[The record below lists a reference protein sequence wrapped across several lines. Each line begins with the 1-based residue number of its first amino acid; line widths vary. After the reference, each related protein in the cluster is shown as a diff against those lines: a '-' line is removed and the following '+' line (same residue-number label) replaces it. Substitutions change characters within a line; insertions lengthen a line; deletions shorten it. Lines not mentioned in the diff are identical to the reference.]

1 MWYDR
6 DIKREKRGSNMKKR
20 ILSLLLA
27 LVLTVGAL
35 PFAAG
40 YAQAAG
46 SKLIALTFDDG
57 PGPYTA
63 RLLDGLKE
71 RGVKVT
77 FFNLGQRA
85 ESYPDL
91 VRRIVAEGHQLASHT
106 YSHKDLSSTSL
117 DTAMEEINKTTR
129 IFNKVTGS
137 DQAYFLRAPYGNTT
151 QSIRSRIKTPVIYW
165 SVDTLDWKYLNADRV
180 RRNIV
185 SDAFDGAI
193 VLCHDIYSSTVSGA
207 LAAIDNLKSQ
217 GYEFVTVRELYRRRG
232 VTMQNGE
239 VYYSCKNRG
248 TDAGALAAPKITVT
262 AAGNGARVTID
273 SPSGVPVYYTLD
285 GSAVSYGAAKY
296 TGPFDLSS
304 PCTIRAVAAYDLNGG
319 RSSEASLSY
328 TMPPAAKAEIHTE
341 EGQLSFTGFGEGE
354 TVYYTLDGSDP
365 KSGGTA
371 YDGPVALTP
380 GCWIA
385 YYTGG
390 TGKAPTAVTKLYY
403 SDQGNLFG
411 DVEPGD
417 WYYDK
422 VDTAVALGY
431 MYGMGNYTFGP
442 KGRLTRAMVTAIFFR
457 MSGAEAPAERTN
469 HFADVEDGAYYADA
483 VEWAYE
489 NGVVYGVSDRS
500 FQPNRDITRQELAQM
515 MGAFLKHMGAAL
527 PEHPAGA
534 ADRYGDRKS
543 IADWALPNVEL
554 VTSLGLMVGDK
565 RGNFCPRDTAN
576 RAQCATV
583 ACAVGRLLTN

>member
-1 MWYDR
+1 
-6 DIKREKRGSNMKKR
+6 MKKR

-27 LVLTVGAL
+27 LVLTVGVL

-40 YAQAAG
+40 HAQAAG

-207 LAAIDNLKSQ
+207 LAAIDDLKSQ

-285 GSAVSYGAAKY
+285 GSAVSYGAVKY

-354 TVYYTLDGSDP
+354 TVY
-365 KSGGTA
+365 
-371 YDGPVALTP
+371 
-380 GCWIA
+380 
-385 YYTGG
+385 
-390 TGKAPTAVTKLYY
+390 
-403 SDQGNLFG
+403 
-411 DVEPGD
+411 
-417 WYYDK
+417 
-422 VDTAVALGY
+422 
-431 MYGMGNYTFGP
+431 
-442 KGRLTRAMVTAIFFR
+442 
-457 MSGAEAPAERTN
+457 
-469 HFADVEDGAYYADA
+469 
-483 VEWAYE
+483 
-489 NGVVYGVSDRS
+489 
-500 FQPNRDITRQELAQM
+500 
-515 MGAFLKHMGAAL
+515 
-527 PEHPAGA
+527 
-534 ADRYGDRKS
+534 
-543 IADWALPNVEL
+543 
-554 VTSLGLMVGDK
+554 
-565 RGNFCPRDTAN
+565 
-576 RAQCATV
+576 
-583 ACAVGRLLTN
+583 